1 MTFTQIQQRAVAEW
15 QALKQSDKPHIL
27 VSNATCGQAAGVLP
41 VLAAI
46 NNQLAERQ
54 LGATVTQIGCIGL
67 CYAEPIM
74 GITKPNC
81 PDIFYGNVTPEIVPR
96 LIADYILGDN
106 PHPELALGTVG
117 EGAIKDIPQLFELP
131 MLKSQLRIVM
141 RNCGW
146 IDPERINHYIG
157 RGGYASLVKALAMA
171 PEEVISEVKK
181 SGLRGRGGGIG
192 FSTGLK
198 WEICRKSADPVKYL
212 ICNAHEGDPGT
223 FVDRALLES
232 DPHIVIEGMLIAA
245 YAIGASQG
253 YIYIGDEYP
262 LAMQRLK
269 IALEQVREFGLLGDN
284 ILDSGFSFEV
294 EIRRGA
300 GAFVSGEETALIE
313 SIERGRGVPRVRP
326 PYPVYQGLWGRPT
339 NVNNVE
345 TLANIPAIIEKGGDW
360 YASIGTEGSKGTKLF
375 SLSGNIA
382 YTGVFEVP
390 FGMPLRRLVEEIGGG
405 ISDGRRLKALQP
417 GGAMLGLIP
426 ASLIDQPID
435 FEGLVSIGSRVGS
448 GGLVVLDETA
458 CVVDLVSMM
467 MSFAY
472 SESCG
477 KCSIG
482 RLGTKQIL
490 SIFQDATSGQG
501 KPEDIS
507 LLTDLSESV
516 ALGSLCPLCG
526 GIAGPIVG
534 LLNYFRKELEAHI
547 IEHHCPAGVCQALAR

>member
-81 PDIFYGNVTPEIVPR
+81 PAIFYGNVTPEIVPR

-157 RGGYASLVKALAMA
+157 RGGYASLVKALAMT

-269 IALEQVREFGLLGDN
+269 IALEQVREYGLLGDN
-284 ILDSGFSFEV
+284 IFDSGFSFEV

-326 PYPVYQGLWGRPT
+326 PYPVYHGLWGRPT

-382 YTGVFEVP
+382 YTGVFEIP

-490 SIFQDATSGQG
+490 SIFQDATSGRG
-501 KPEDIS
+501 RPEDIS
-507 LLTDLSESV
+507 LLADLSESV

-526 GIAGPIVG
+526 GIAGPIMG
-534 LLNYFRKELEAHI
+534 LLNYFREELEAHI
-547 IEHHCPAGVCQALAR
+547 IEHHCPAGVCPALAK

>member
-81 PDIFYGNVTPEIVPR
+81 PAIFYGNVTPEIVPR

-157 RGGYASLVKALAMA
+157 RGGYTSLVKALAMT

-269 IALEQVREFGLLGDN
+269 IALEQVREYGLLGDN
-284 ILDSGFSFEV
+284 IFDSGFSFEV

-326 PYPVYQGLWGRPT
+326 PYPVYHGLWGRPT

-382 YTGVFEVP
+382 YTGVFEIP

-490 SIFQDATSGQG
+490 SIFQDATSGRG
-501 KPEDIS
+501 RPEDIS
-507 LLTDLSESV
+507 LLADLSESV

-526 GIAGPIVG
+526 GIAGPIMG
-534 LLNYFRKELEAHI
+534 LLNYFREELEAHI
-547 IEHHCPAGVCQALAR
+547 IEHHCPAGVCPALAK